1 MAKTPPP
8 HLMNS
13 VMTAEEQADMLRQ
26 YNQAA
31 MNQQKQWATQAAQGA
46 ISGNPLIYDPRAN
59 LSAYNA
65 VVSKAEHRTVITE
78 DLAARIDYME
88 RRTAEA
94 LLTAKM
100 AREDAD
106 NVSQF
111 YKWLMLAYPDIL
123 AQYKAL
129 KELEAACRE
138 QEAGQQLPVQP

>member
-31 MNQQKQWATQAAQGA
+31 MNQQKQWATQAAQGS
-46 ISGNPLIYDPRAN
+46 ISDNSLTYDPRNN

-78 DLAARIDYME
+78 DLATRIDYME

-94 LLTAKM
+94 VKI
-100 AREDAD
+100 ARQAIEEAH

-111 YKWLMLAYPDIL
+111 YKWLMLAYPDII

-129 KELEAACRE
+129 KELEAACKADSG
-138 QEAGQQLPVQP
+138 EAQSSP

>member
-46 ISGNPLIYDPRAN
+46 ISGNPLIYDP
-59 LSAYNA
+59 LSNRSVYNA
-65 VVSKAEHRTVITE
+65 VIGKAEHRTVLTE

-88 RRTAEA
+88 RRTVEA
-94 LLTAKM
+94 LQTARM

-129 KELEAACRE
+129 KELEAACKADSG
-138 QEAGQQLPVQP
+138 EAQSSP